1 MTGMH
6 DRPSLDQSEPGTPG
20 AVVIRFPA
28 RAPAPPAIDRDA
40 EAEAQARLRRAL
52 AALDAA
58 LAEQREAVA
67 SWRNA
72 IGGLQAS
79 MTNLGSSVQ
88 TYRARLDSLAVQVA
102 GVHHQAAWLEEWA
115 DQVLGSQPGPT

>member
-6 DRPSLDQSEPGTPG
+6 DRSTLDQADPGAPG

-28 RAPAPPAIDRDA
+28 RAPTQPVIDRDA

-72 IGGLQAS
+72 IGGLQTS
-79 MTNLGSSVQ
+79 MANLGGSVQ
-88 TYRARLDSLAVQVA
+88 LYRARLDALAVQVA
-102 GVHHQAAWLEEWA
+102 GVHNQAVWLEEWA

>member
-6 DRPSLDQSEPGTPG
+6 DRPTLDQPDPGAQG

-28 RAPAPPAIDRDA
+28 RAPTQPVIDRDA

-72 IGGLQAS
+72 IGGLQTS
-79 MTNLGSSVQ
+79 MANLGGSVQ
-88 TYRARLDSLAVQVA
+88 LYRARLDALAVQVA
-102 GVHHQAAWLEEWA
+102 GVHNQAVWLEEWA
-115 DQVLGSQPGPT
+115 DQVLGSHPAPT

>member
-6 DRPSLDQSEPGTPG
+6 DRSTLDQPDLGAPG

-28 RAPAPPAIDRDA
+28 RAPTQPVIDRDA

-67 SWRNA
+67 SWRDA